1 MTTLQTR
8 ISEDLKIQADAL
20 FKDMGLTTTDAV
32 RMFLTQCINQGGLP
46 FQPTGK
52 RLNKQ
57 TLEALNE
64 RNGTSYKSVEELSEL
79 WK

>member
-32 RMFLTQCINQGGLP
+32 RMFLTQCINHGGLP
-46 FQPTGK
+46 FQPIGK
-52 RLNKQ
+52 NPNRQ

-64 RNGTSYKSVEELSEL
+64 KNGTSYKSIEELSGL